1 MLREMRLLIAA
12 VLLILSVMVDSALY
26 IMSFATDLVF
36 VVLTILV
43 VWPILMPSKK
53 ESSTDDKSN

>member
-1 MLREMRLLIAA
+1 MLREVRLLLAA
-12 VLLILSVMVDSALY
+12 LLLILSVLVDSTLY

-36 VVLTILV
+36 VVLTGLV
-43 VWPILMPSKK
+43 LWPILKPNQK

>member
-1 MLREMRLLIAA
+1 MLREVRLLLAA
-12 VLLILSVMVDSALY
+12 LLLILSVLVDSALY

-36 VVLTILV
+36 VVLTVMVL
-43 VWPILMPSKK
+43 WPILKPNQK